1 MKNNYLDNLGNLLQV
16 FSFMILLTDY
26 NNQDLMREL
35 QNQDN
40 NYFKRIIKQNDEII
54 KLLKERK

>member
-16 FSFMILLTDY
+16 FSFMILLNDY

-35 QNQDN
+35 QNQDD